1 MAAPRLPKPHDP
13 LLRAAG
19 RHRFLIGS
27 VALHAVLLG
36 ALSQWQGQGLKE
48 AELRA
53 NQPRIQAHTQAAAQQ
68 GVRRRMDSLKAMK
81 ALAERIERS
90 QGDGAAEQDASTA
103 PDTAASAAV
112 DPQALLAQARELRD
126 SIQRLEQAAQA
137 RRLAEVLKL
146 SPEDALAQV
155 KRQAA
160 EAAQRDA
167 AADVAATAA
176 GGEPVMQALNRYE
189 QQAQEALQRMQAQ
202 QAQQQQGTAVQHG
215 GGAAA
220 GAGAGAGAGGAGQA
234 QAGAAGAGRG
244 DGGGG
249 SGPGDGR
256 RSGIV
261 GEAPRRY
268 DGSQQT
274 PAVAR
279 AGLQLG
285 AGNALGAGGPYANRV
300 VVDRW
305 YMIGPFHAPGPE
317 FIHRLYPPEQW
328 VDLDGVYL
336 GKGRRVL
343 RWQYLSSASYP
354 LIPPDAAENAI
365 YYGYA
370 EVRSDRARTVML
382 GLGADDDAKLWLND
396 RLVWVSGNQRKAWY
410 TNGGVQS
417 LKQDIRDRNL
427 IEQRVR
433 VTLRPGVNTL
443 LFKLWNNPLDVFF
456 ALVVEPVGEGD

>member
-27 VALHAVLLG
+27 VALHAVLLA

-53 NQPRIQAHTQAAAQQ
+53 NQARIQAHTQAAAQQ

-90 QGDGAAEQDASTA
+90 QGESAQEPDAPPPPEA
-103 PDTAASAAV
+103 AASAAA

-137 RRLAEVLKL
+137 RRMAEVLKL
-146 SPEDALAQV
+146 SPEEALAKV
-155 KRQAA
+155 KQQAA
-160 EAAQRDA
+160 EAAQGDA
-167 AADVAATAA
+167 AADATAAAA
-176 GGEPVMQALNRYE
+176 GGEPVLQALNRYE
-189 QQAQEALQRMQAQ
+189 QQAQDALQRLQAQ
-202 QAQQQQGTAVQHG
+202 QAQAQQGTAVQHG
-215 GGAAA
+215 AA
-220 GAGAGAGAGGAGQA
+220 GEGQGSGGGS
-234 QAGAAGAGRG
+234 
-244 DGGGG
+244 DGGG

-256 RSGIV
+256 RSGV
-261 GEAPRRY
+261 LGEAPRRY
-268 DGSQQT
+268 DGWQQT

-300 VVDRW
+300 FVDRW
-305 YMIGPFHAPGPE
+305 YVIGPFHAPDAE
-317 FIHRLYPPEQW
+317 AIHRLYPPEQW

-370 EVRSDRARTVML
+370 EVRSDRARTVWL

-410 TNGGVQS
+410 TQGGVQS
-417 LKQDIRDRNL
+417 LKDDIRHRNL

-433 VTLRPGVNTL
+433 VTLRPGINRL
-443 LFKLWNNPLDVFF
+443 LFKLWNHPLDVFF
-456 ALVVEPVGEGD
+456 SLVVEPVPEGG